1 MICLGA
7 VLLDV
12 SRSKL
17 LLSNS
22 LFLWLSKMAISTIKS
37 QLGCQELIPLCVIKK
52 EEKKNKESRQLDQLL
67 KRVKINRMQGAK

>member
-1 MICLGA
+1 MELLQMICLGA

-52 EEKKNKESRQLDQLL
+52 EEKKNPKSLDSS
-67 KRVKINRMQGAK
+67 INY